1 MPLPVR
7 KGRSSRRPE
16 TRSMETEAMDSQRD
30 QQLNDITDLS
40 REMLLR
46 AQENAWER
54 VGELEEQRRSLVVL
68 CFQHKTAEQ
77 DAPDVAALIREILRL
92 NQEVTELSKKH
103 QQVLAADIHTNRVG
117 RSAQAAYQ
125 GCTR

>member
-1 MPLPVR
+1 
-7 KGRSSRRPE
+7 
-16 TRSMETEAMDSQRD
+16 METEAMDSQRD
-30 QQLNDITDLS
+30 QQLKDITDLS

-54 VGELEEQRRSLVVL
+54 VGELEEQRRSLVAL

-77 DAPDVAALIREILRL
+77 DATEVAALIREILGL
-92 NQEVTELSKKH
+92 NQEITELSKKH
-103 QQVLAADIHTNRVG
+103 QQELAADIHTNRVG